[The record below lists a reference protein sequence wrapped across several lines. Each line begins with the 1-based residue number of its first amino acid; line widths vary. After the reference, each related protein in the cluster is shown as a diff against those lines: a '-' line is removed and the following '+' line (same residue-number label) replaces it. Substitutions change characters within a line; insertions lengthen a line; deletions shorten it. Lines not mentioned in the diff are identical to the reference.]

1 MIPFLLL
8 DDHKKITKRLIP
20 WTQECFGHLVAIKP
34 EYIKKSWKLQDIV
47 ENSIMTEIGC
57 HKTMKEG
64 HLLDLY
70 FGSPRAKV

>member
-8 DDHKKITKRLIP
+8 DDLKKITKRLIP

-34 EYIKKSWKLQDIV
+34 EYIV